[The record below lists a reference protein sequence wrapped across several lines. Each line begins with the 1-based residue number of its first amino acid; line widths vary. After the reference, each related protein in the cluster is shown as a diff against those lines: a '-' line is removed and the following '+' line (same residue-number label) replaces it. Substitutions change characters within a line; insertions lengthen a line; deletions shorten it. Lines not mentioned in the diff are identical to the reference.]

1 MEVQGM
7 GRFDISPEV
16 AEEYRGKF
24 RGAVEP
30 HLDEEVLAVGTFRTT
45 GSGTKYAISKTQAG
59 ALAYGAASLIG
70 KKRAGGLP
78 GQFLLAVTPTAVHA
92 FKYKMKRGGVDIKE
106 EVAAWDRSGLEV
118 TTERLQTT
126 TRVSLQ
132 WAADGQTIVCDQE
145 GMGDNPWADDV
156 VRELRDGSAA

>member
-1 MEVQGM
+1 
-7 GRFDISPEV
+7 
-16 AEEYRGKF
+16 
-24 RGAVEP
+24 
-30 HLDEEVLAVGTFRTT
+30 
-45 GSGTKYAISKTQAG
+45 
-59 ALAYGAASLIG
+59 
-70 KKRAGGLP
+70 
-78 GQFLLAVTPTAVHA
+78 
-92 FKYKMKRGGVDIKE
+92 MKRGGVDIKE

-118 TTERLQTT
+118 STERLQTT